1 MVYTLNLAN
10 NSILVRFKTRTQP
23 FYNKPAH
30 KMELRK
36 IDNTPKH
43 KLEILTSR
51 GNLMIRQTT

>member
-1 MVYTLNLAN
+1 MVYTLNLAK

-23 FYNKPAH
+23 FYNKPAQ

-43 KLEILTSR
+43 KL
-51 GNLMIRQTT
+51 GNFNKSMKFND